1 MKFIIP
7 AAFVFLA
14 ACSVEKTVNPPYVD
28 PVPEA
33 TAVYLEACLVSQ
45 ANGEVVS
52 PECLC
57 AIEAANGGQCEP
69 TGTVVV
75 EVPAEVPVEVPVEEV
90 VEPVI

>member
-7 AAFVFLA
+7 AALVFLA
-14 ACSVEKTVNPPYVD
+14 ACSVEKTEAPYVD

-33 TAVYLEACLVSQ
+33 AAAYLEACLASQ
-45 ANGEVVS
+45 AGGEVIS

-69 TGTVVV
+69 TGTVIV
-75 EVPAEVPVEVPVEEV
+75 ETQAESVVEVPVEEV